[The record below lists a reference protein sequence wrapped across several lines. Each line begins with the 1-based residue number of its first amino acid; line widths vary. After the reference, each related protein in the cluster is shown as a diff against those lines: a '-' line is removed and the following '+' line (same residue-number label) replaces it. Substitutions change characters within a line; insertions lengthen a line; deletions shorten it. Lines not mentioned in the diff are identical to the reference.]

1 MILNRKFLSFSEV
14 TLLIFIWGSDSIV
27 YNFWRGGT
35 GQEKTEYRLTVAG
48 GAGKSLRKILRKE
61 GLSV

>member
-1 MILNRKFLSFSEV
+1 MILNGKFLSFSEV
-14 TLLIFIWGSDSIV
+14 TLLIFIWVSGSIV

-35 GQEKTEYRLTVAG
+35 GQEKTECRLTVAG